1 MLKKL
6 FKINQGEG
14 LPTLILFFHF
24 FAYVAISITGTAA
37 RDAYFLNMVDKK
49 YLPLMF
55 LAIAI
60 VLSIVIEIYSRL
72 SKNRDLSTIVTG
84 TGIIFIAT
92 LLAIQKHL
100 EGWVIPFLYVWK
112 DVIDAIIITQFW
124 LIASQVF
131 DPRQAKRLFGLLG
144 AGGALAAIIIGSSIS
159 QFVSVFG
166 SENLLFVTMSFI
178 IIVILMANLIRPYRN
193 LNEQKHQ
200 TSKKDVHKNTGKTFT
215 PYLKSLAIIIG
226 LAAVASRVVD
236 YQFKITA
243 VASFPNQDDLVNFFG
258 QYYAVTGVATM
269 VIQLFITS
277 RLLSRFGI
285 IVAILI
291 LPTLFMA
298 GAAGFLMSP
307 VLAAV
312 YISKFSDQV
321 FRFTFHNASI
331 QLLWIPVKRTIK
343 NRLKPVI
350 EGSIRAGLEGVS
362 GILIFLSITM
372 FNVPIH
378 YLSISII
385 LIAIYWIKGSFRL
398 KKLYIKELQSAIEK
412 RELNFEEL
420 TLDIQDEAMVKTI
433 NQALN
438 NDDESQQILALEM
451 IKDIPLTPWK
461 DSLNRLLNDGSMI
474 VKKEILN
481 ISFDDENIISD
492 QKIISLI
499 NNESDLEIESIEI
512 AGKRKLTDALPI
524 IMDRIDAENKEKQ
537 LIAAAAIRN
546 IDPDSSNK
554 EKDLLL
560 SAFNSNDENICSLI
574 IIQMKNDNEILPDE
588 KLIKYLNEESSKVRN
603 AALSVAESR
612 ASLVLLPHII
622 QCLSYPRSAMPAR
635 SALQVYDEN
644 EVVKLLIEN
653 AQNQNVEKSLVIG
666 IIRTIK
672 KYPTK
677 DSLDMLLSVI
687 SPKVPP
693 IQAVAVD
700 SLIHIARELPLD
712 ETQIAITKEELIKTS
727 RYAYEKIIA
736 LSQIE
741 ENKKNQLLR
750 YLLQDEVRKLIP
762 VIMKLGILD
771 KPQTPIETYIQY
783 VLNNEED
790 KLPYVLEFF
799 ENIFSQEER
808 KIVNSLIDD
817 ISIEDKC
824 KVAKNHF
831 DELTTDINQFL
842 GYYIG
847 TIQELKVALTLDY
860 AFRTNNQEIL
870 GKANWSNLPESFI
883 IKDIITR
890 HSKES
895 PDSLN
900 TWPINDYLL
909 DSNQLTMYSTLEKA
923 MILKSVDL
931 FASIPS
937 QELIRVAQIAEEEEY
952 QTDTSLCK
960 EGDYGDCMYI
970 IANGKVKVHKGD
982 HTLVELEKGAFV
994 GDMALLDQEP
1004 RSADLTTSL
1013 ETTLLKI
1020 SQDAFYELMSSNFE
1034 IMNGILKIISSRLR
1048 EAQAKL

>member
-1 MLKKL
+1 LLKKL

-200 TSKKDVHKNTGKTFT
+200 TSKKDVHKNTGKSFT

-269 VIQLFITS
+269 IIQLFITS

-385 LIAIYWIKGSFRL
+385 LITIYWIKRSFRL

-433 NQALN
+433 NLALN

-666 IIRTIK
+666 VIRTIK

-677 DSLDMLLSVI
+677 DSIDMLLSVI
-687 SPKVPP
+687 SPKIPP

-712 ETQIAITKEELIKTS
+712 EKQIAITKEELIKTS
-727 RYAYEKIIA
+727 KYAYEKIIA

-741 ENKKNQLLR
+741 ENEKNQLLR

-1048 EAQAKL
+1048 EAQAKI

>member
-6 FKINQGEG
+6 FNINQGEG
-14 LPTLILFFHF
+14 FPTLILFLHF
-24 FAYVAISITGTAA
+24 FAYVAISITGSAA
-37 RDAYFLNMVDKK
+37 RDAYFLNMVDRK

-55 LAIAI
+55 LAVAI

-72 SKNRDLSTIVTG
+72 SKNKDLSTIVSG

-92 LLAIQKHL
+92 LFAIQKNL

-144 AGGALAAIIIGSSIS
+144 AGGALAAIIIGSSIK
-159 QFVSVFG
+159 QFVSIFG
-166 SENLLFVTMSFI
+166 SENLLFATMSFLLV
-178 IIVILMANLIRPYRN
+178 VILMANLIRPYRN
-193 LNEQKHQ
+193 INEQKNSN
-200 TSKKDVHKNTGKTFT
+200 SKKDSQKDEKKSFS

-243 VASFPNQDDLVNFFG
+243 VAAFPEQDDLVNFFG
-258 QYYAVTGVATM
+258 QYYAVTGIATM

-285 IVAILI
+285 LVAILV
-291 LPTLFMA
+291 LPTLFMT
-298 GAAGFLMSP
+298 GAIGFLMSP

-321 FRFTFHNASI
+321 FRFTLHNASI
-331 QLLWIPVKRTIK
+331 QLLWIPVKNTIK

-350 EGSIRAGLEGVS
+350 EGSIRASLEGVS
-362 GILIFLSITM
+362 GILIFLSITV

-378 YLSISII
+378 YLSISIV
-385 LIAIYWIKGSFRL
+385 LIAIYWINKSFTL
-398 KKLYIKELQSAIEK
+398 KKLYVKELQSAIEK

-433 NQALN
+433 NEALKN
-438 NDDESQQILALEM
+438 NDESQQILALEM

-461 DSLNRLLNDGSMI
+461 DSLNDLLNNGEI
-474 VKKEILN
+474 TVKKEILS
-481 ISFDDENIISD
+481 ISFDDENIITN
-492 QKIISLI
+492 QTIIDLI
-499 NNESDLEIESIEI
+499 NNVPDLETESIEI
-512 AGKRKLTDALPI
+512 AGKRRLRKALPI
-524 IMDRIDAENKEKQ
+524 IMDRIDSVNKEKQ
-537 LIAAAAIRN
+537 IIFAAAIRN

-554 EKDLLL
+554 EKELLL
-560 SAFNSNDENICSLI
+560 DAFNTNDENICSLAI
-574 IIQMKNDNEILPDE
+574 RQMKNDKEILPDD
-588 KLIKYLNEESSKVRN
+588 KLAEYLNQESSMIRD

-612 ASLVLLPHII
+612 ASTSLLPHII
-622 QCLSYPRSAMPAR
+622 QCLSDPRCAIPAR
-635 SALQVYDEN
+635 SALQAYDDN
-644 EVVKLLIEN
+644 VVVELLIKHV
-653 AQNQNVEKSLVIG
+653 QRQNVEKSLIIG
-666 IIRTIK
+666 VIRTIK
-672 KYPTK
+672 NYPTK
-677 DSLDMLLSVI
+677 NSIDLLLSAI

-693 IQAVAVD
+693 IQSEAVD
-700 SLIHIARELPLD
+700 SLIHIARELSLD
-712 ETQIAITKEELIKTS
+712 ENQIIITKKELIKTS

-736 LSQIE
+736 LSQINEDE
-741 ENKKNQLLR
+741 ENQLLR
-750 YLLQDEVRKLIP
+750 YLLQNEVRKLIP

-771 KPQTPIETYIQY
+771 KPETPIETYIQY
-783 VLNNEED
+783 VLNNETD

-799 ENIFSQEER
+799 ENIFSKEER
-808 KIVNSLIDD
+808 RIVNSLIDN
-817 ISIEDKC
+817 ISIEEKC
-824 KVAKNHF
+824 EVAKNHF
-831 DELTTDINQFL
+831 DDLTTNINQFL

-860 AFRTNNQEIL
+860 AFRNNNQEIL
-870 GKANWSNLPESFI
+870 EKANWNEFPDSFI

-890 HSKES
+890 HAKNN

-900 TWPINDYLL
+900 RWPINDYLL

-952 QTDTSLCK
+952 QPGTSLCK
-960 EGDYGDCMYI
+960 EGDFGDCMYI

-982 HTLVELEKGAFV
+982 RTLVELEKGAFV

-1004 RSADLTTSL
+1004 RSADLTISA

-1048 EAQAKL
+1048 DAQAKL

>member
-100 EGWVIPFLYVWK
+100 EGWVVPFLYVWK

-193 LNEQKHQ
+193 LNEQKQ
-200 TSKKDVHKNTGKTFT
+200 NSKKDSHKDTGKSFT

-269 VIQLFITS
+269 IIQLFITS

-385 LIAIYWIKGSFRL
+385 LIAIYWIKRSFRL

-433 NQALN
+433 NLALN

-524 IMDRIDAENKEKQ
+524 IMDRLDAENKEKQ

-574 IIQMKNDNEILPDE
+574 IKQMKNDNEILPDK

-666 IIRTIK
+666 VIRTIK

-677 DSLDMLLSVI
+677 DSIDMLLSVI
-687 SPKVPP
+687 SPKIPP

-712 ETQIAITKEELIKTS
+712 EKQIAITKEELIKTS
-727 RYAYEKIIA
+727 KYAYEKIIA

-741 ENKKNQLLR
+741 ENEKNQLLR

>member
-6 FKINQGEG
+6 FKINHGEG
-14 LPTLILFFHF
+14 VPTLILFLYF
-24 FAYVAISITGTAA
+24 FAYVAISITGSAA
-37 RDAYFLNMVDKK
+37 RDAYFLNMVDRK

-55 LAIAI
+55 LAVAV
-60 VLSIVIEIYSRL
+60 VLTIVIEIYSRL
-72 SKNRDLSTIVTG
+72 SKNKDISTIVTG
-84 TGIIFIAT
+84 TGIIFVIT
-92 LLAIQKHL
+92 LLVIQNQLK
-100 EGWVIPFLYVWK
+100 GWVIPFLYVWK

-144 AGGALAAIIIGSSIS
+144 AGGALAAIIIGSSIK
-159 QFVSVFG
+159 QFVSAFG
-166 SENLLFVTMSFI
+166 SENLLFATMSFLFVVI
-178 IIVILMANLIRPYRN
+178 IMANLIRPYKN
-193 LNEQKHQ
+193 VNDQKNQ
-200 TSKKDVHKNTGKTFT
+200 KKDADKDSNKSFT

-226 LAAVASRVVD
+226 LAAVASKIVD

-243 VASFPNQDDLVNFFG
+243 VATFPNQDDLVNFFG
-258 QYYAVTGVATM
+258 QYYAVTGIATM
-269 VIQLFITS
+269 IIQLFITS

-291 LPTLFMA
+291 LPILFMS
-298 GAAGFLMSP
+298 GSIGFLMSP

-321 FRFTFHNASI
+321 FRFTLHNASI
-331 QLLWIPVKRTIK
+331 QLLWIPVKNTIK
-343 NRLKPVI
+343 TRLKPVI
-350 EGSIRAGLEGVS
+350 EGSIRSGLEGVS
-362 GILIFLSITM
+362 GILIFLSITI
-372 FNVPIH
+372 FNVPIQ
-378 YLSISII
+378 YLSLAII
-385 LIAIYWIKGSFRL
+385 LIAIYWIQKSFKL

-433 NQALN
+433 YSALDS
-438 NDDESQQILALEM
+438 DDESQQILALDI

-461 DSLNRLLNDGSMI
+461 ESINKLLNNGSVT

-481 ISFDDENIISD
+481 ICYDDENIISD

-499 NNESDLEIESIEI
+499 NEDSKLDLESIEI
-512 AGKRKLTDALPI
+512 AGKRKLMEALPTI
-524 IMDRIDAENKEKQ
+524 KDYVSVEDKDKQ

-546 IDPDSSNK
+546 IEPDSSDK
-554 EKDLLL
+554 EKNLLL
-560 SAFNSNDENICSLI
+560 TAFDSSDENICSLVI
-574 IIQMKNDNEILPDE
+574 RQMKNDNDIFPDE
-588 KLIKYLNEESSKVRN
+588 KLIHYLNEESLMVRN
-603 AALSVAESR
+603 AALDVSRDRMSVK
-612 ASLVLLPHII
+612 LLPHII
-622 QCLSYPRSAMPAR
+622 TCLSDPRSAISAR
-635 SALQVYDEN
+635 SALQVYDDDD
-644 EVVKLLIEN
+644 VVKLLIEN
-653 AQNQNVEKSLVIG
+653 VLNQNIEKSLKIG
-666 IIRTIK
+666 IIRILK
-672 KYPTK
+672 NYPTK
-677 DSLDMLLSVI
+677 ESIDMLLSVV

-693 IQAVAVD
+693 VQAEAVD

-712 ETQIAITKEELIKTS
+712 EKQIVITKKELIKTS

-736 LSQIE
+736 LSQIDDSE
-741 ENKKNQLLR
+741 QNQLLK
-750 YLLQDEVRKLIP
+750 YLLQNEVRKLIP

-783 VLNNEED
+783 VLNNESE

-799 ENIFSQEER
+799 ENIFSLEER
-808 KIVNSLIDD
+808 EIVNSLIDD
-817 ISIEDKC
+817 LSIDDKC
-824 KVAKNHF
+824 KVAKNNF
-831 DELTTDINQFL
+831 DELTTDLNQFL
-842 GYYIG
+842 GYYTG
-847 TIQELKVALTLDY
+847 TVQELKIALSLDY
-860 AFRTNNQEIL
+860 ALRLNNQEIL
-870 GKANWSNLPESFI
+870 GKVNWENLPESFI
-883 IKDIITR
+883 IKEIITR
-890 HSKES
+890 YTKEN

-909 DSNQLTMYSTLEKA
+909 DYSQLTMYSTLEKA

-937 QELIRVAQIAEEEEY
+937 QELIRVAQIAEEEQYE
-952 QTDTSLCK
+952 TDAPLCK
-960 EGDYGDCMYI
+960 EGDFGDCMYI

-982 HTLVELEKGAFV
+982 RTLVELEKGAFV

-1004 RSADLTTSL
+1004 RSADLTTSS

>member
-1 MLKKL
+1 LLKKL

-24 FAYVAISITGTAA
+24 FAYVAVSITGTAA

-55 LAIAI
+55 LAVAI
-60 VLSIVIEIYSRL
+60 VLFIVIEIYSRL

-144 AGGALAAIIIGSSIS
+144 AGGALAAIIIGSSIT

-166 SENLLFVTMSFI
+166 SENLLFATMSFI

-193 LNEQKHQ
+193 LNEQKSQ
-200 TSKKDVHKNTGKTFT
+200 TSKKDIHKNTGKSFT

-298 GAAGFLMSP
+298 GAAGFLISP
-307 VLAAV
+307 ILAAV

-350 EGSIRAGLEGVS
+350 EGSIRAGLEGIS
-362 GILIFLSITM
+362 GILIFLLITI
-372 FNVPIH
+372 FDVPIH

-385 LIAIYWIKGSFRL
+385 LIAIYWIQKSFKL

-412 RELNFEEL
+412 RELNFEEI

-433 NQALN
+433 NLALN
-438 NDDESQQILALEM
+438 NDDDSQQILALEM

-461 DSLNRLLNDGSMI
+461 EPLNRLLSNGGI
-474 VKKEILN
+474 TVKKEILN
-481 ISFDDENIISD
+481 ISFDDDNIISD

-499 NNESDLEIESIEI
+499 NNESDLEIESMEI
-512 AGKRKLTDALPI
+512 AGKRKLTDAIPI
-524 IMDRIDAENKEKQ
+524 IKERINVNNKEKQ

-554 EKDLLL
+554 EKNLLL
-560 SAFNSNDENICSLI
+560 RAFDSNDENICSLI
-574 IIQMKNDNEILPDE
+574 IKQMKYDNEILPDD
-588 KLIKYLNEESSKVRN
+588 KLIKYLNDESFMVRN
-603 AALSVAESR
+603 ASLSVAESR
-612 ASLVLLPHII
+612 ASTSLLPHII
-622 QCLSYPRSAMPAR
+622 QCLSDPRSAIPAR
-635 SALQVYDEN
+635 SALQVYNDED
-644 EVVKLLIEN
+644 VVKLLIEHTK
-653 AQNQNVEKSLVIG
+653 NQNVEKSLVIG
-666 IIRTIK
+666 IIRTVK
-672 KYPTK
+672 KYPTI
-677 DSLDMLLSVI
+677 DSIDMLLSVV

-693 IQAVAVD
+693 IQAEAVD
-700 SLIHIARELPLD
+700 SLIHIVREHPLN
-712 ETQIAITKEELIKTS
+712 EKQIAITKEELIKTS

-736 LSQIE
+736 LSQID
-741 ENKKNQLLR
+741 ENESNQLLR
-750 YLLQDEVRKLIP
+750 YLLKDEVRKLIP

-771 KPQTPIETYIQY
+771 KPKTPIETYIQY
-783 VLNNEED
+783 VLNNEEE

-817 ISIEDKC
+817 LSIEEKC
-824 KVAKNHF
+824 KVAINHF
-831 DELTTDINQFL
+831 EELTTDLNKFL

-860 AFRTNNQEIL
+860 AFRNNNQEIL
-870 GKANWSNLPESFI
+870 EKANWNEFPDSFI

-890 HSKES
+890 HAKNN

-900 TWPINDYLL
+900 RWPINDYLL

-952 QTDTSLCK
+952 QTGTSLCK
-960 EGDYGDCMYI
+960 EGDFGDCMYI

-982 HTLVELEKGAFV
+982 RTLVELEKGAFV

-1004 RSADLTTSL
+1004 RSADLTISA

-1048 EAQAKL
+1048 DAQAKL

>member
-6 FKINQGEG
+6 FNINQGEG
-14 LPTLILFFHF
+14 FPTLILFLHF
-24 FAYVAISITGTAA
+24 FAYVAISITGSAA
-37 RDAYFLNMVDKK
+37 RDAYFLNMVDRK

-55 LAIAI
+55 LAVAI

-72 SKNRDLSTIVTG
+72 SKNKDLSTIVSG

-92 LLAIQKHL
+92 LFAIQKNL

-144 AGGALAAIIIGSSIS
+144 AGGALAAIIIGSSIK
-159 QFVSVFG
+159 QFVSIFG
-166 SENLLFVTMSFI
+166 SENLLFATMSFLLV
-178 IIVILMANLIRPYRN
+178 VILMANLIRPYRN
-193 LNEQKHQ
+193 INEQKNSN
-200 TSKKDVHKNTGKTFT
+200 SKKDSQKDEKKSFS

-243 VASFPNQDDLVNFFG
+243 VAAFPEQDDLVNFFG
-258 QYYAVTGVATM
+258 QYYAVTGIATM

-285 IVAILI
+285 LVAILV
-291 LPTLFMA
+291 LPTLFMT
-298 GAAGFLMSP
+298 GAIGFLMSP

-321 FRFTFHNASI
+321 FRFTLHNASI
-331 QLLWIPVKRTIK
+331 QLLWIPVKNTIK

-350 EGSIRAGLEGVS
+350 EGSIRASLEGVS
-362 GILIFLSITM
+362 GILIFLSITV

-378 YLSISII
+378 YLSISIV
-385 LIAIYWIKGSFRL
+385 LIAIYWINKSFTL
-398 KKLYIKELQSAIEK
+398 KKLYVKELQSAIEK

-433 NQALN
+433 NEALKN
-438 NDDESQQILALEM
+438 NDESQQILALEM

-461 DSLNRLLNDGSMI
+461 DSLNDLLNNGEI
-474 VKKEILN
+474 TVKKEILS
-481 ISFDDENIISD
+481 ISFDDENIITN
-492 QKIISLI
+492 QTIIDLI
-499 NNESDLEIESIEI
+499 NNVPDLETESIEI
-512 AGKRKLTDALPI
+512 AGKRRLRKALPI
-524 IMDRIDAENKEKQ
+524 IMDRIDSVNKEKQ
-537 LIAAAAIRN
+537 IIFAAAIRN

-554 EKDLLL
+554 EKELLL
-560 SAFNSNDENICSLI
+560 DAFNTNDENICSLAI
-574 IIQMKNDNEILPDE
+574 RQMKNDKEILPDD
-588 KLIKYLNEESSKVRN
+588 KLAEYLNQESSMIRD

-612 ASLVLLPHII
+612 ASTSLLPHII
-622 QCLSYPRSAMPAR
+622 QCLSDPRCAIPAR
-635 SALQVYDEN
+635 SALQAYDDN
-644 EVVKLLIEN
+644 VVVELLIKHV
-653 AQNQNVEKSLVIG
+653 QRQNVEKSLIIG
-666 IIRTIK
+666 VIRTIK
-672 KYPTK
+672 NYPTK
-677 DSLDMLLSVI
+677 NSIDLLLSAV

-693 IQAVAVD
+693 IQSEAVD
-700 SLIHIARELPLD
+700 SLIHIARELSLD
-712 ETQIAITKEELIKTS
+712 ENQIIITKKELIKTS

-736 LSQIE
+736 LSQINEDE
-741 ENKKNQLLR
+741 ENQLLR
-750 YLLQDEVRKLIP
+750 YLLQNEVRKLIP

-771 KPQTPIETYIQY
+771 KPETPIETYIQY
-783 VLNNEED
+783 VLNNETD

-799 ENIFSQEER
+799 ENIFSKEER
-808 KIVNSLIDD
+808 RIVNSLIDN
-817 ISIEDKC
+817 IPIEEKC
-824 KVAKNHF
+824 EVAKNHF
-831 DELTTDINQFL
+831 DDLTTNINQFL

-860 AFRTNNQEIL
+860 AFRNNNQEIL
-870 GKANWSNLPESFI
+870 EKANWNEFPDSFI

-890 HSKES
+890 HAKNN

-900 TWPINDYLL
+900 RWPINDYLL

-952 QTDTSLCK
+952 QPGTSLCK
-960 EGDYGDCMYI
+960 EGDFGDCMYI

-982 HTLVELEKGAFV
+982 RTLVELEKGAFV

-1004 RSADLTTSL
+1004 RSADLTISA

-1048 EAQAKL
+1048 DAQAKL

>member
-200 TSKKDVHKNTGKTFT
+200 TSKKDVHKNTGKSFT

-269 VIQLFITS
+269 IIQLFITS

-385 LIAIYWIKGSFRL
+385 LITIYWIKRSFRL

-433 NQALN
+433 NLALN

-666 IIRTIK
+666 VIRTIK

-677 DSLDMLLSVI
+677 DSIDMLLSVI
-687 SPKVPP
+687 SPKIPP

-712 ETQIAITKEELIKTS
+712 EKQIAITKEELIKTS
-727 RYAYEKIIA
+727 KYAYEKIIA

-741 ENKKNQLLR
+741 ENEKNQLLR

-870 GKANWSNLPESFI
+870 GKANWNNLPESFI

-1048 EAQAKL
+1048 ESQAKL

>member
-200 TSKKDVHKNTGKTFT
+200 TSKKDVHKNTGKSFT

-269 VIQLFITS
+269 IIQLFITS

-385 LIAIYWIKGSFRL
+385 LITIYWIKRSFRL

-433 NQALN
+433 NLALN
-438 NDDESQQILALEM
+438 NDDESQQVLALEM

-524 IMDRIDAENKEKQ
+524 IMDRIDTENKEKQ

-666 IIRTIK
+666 VIRTIK

-677 DSLDMLLSVI
+677 DSIDMLLSVI
-687 SPKVPP
+687 SPKIPP

-712 ETQIAITKEELIKTS
+712 EKQIAITKEELIKTS
-727 RYAYEKIIA
+727 KYAYEKIIA

-741 ENKKNQLLR
+741 ENEKNQLLR

-870 GKANWSNLPESFI
+870 GKANWNNLPESFI

-1048 EAQAKL
+1048 ESQAKL

>member
-100 EGWVIPFLYVWK
+100 EGWVVPFLYVWK

-200 TSKKDVHKNTGKTFT
+200 TSKKDVHKNTGKSFT

-269 VIQLFITS
+269 IIQLFITS

-385 LIAIYWIKGSFRL
+385 LITIYWIKRSFRL

-433 NQALN
+433 NLALN

-666 IIRTIK
+666 VIRTIK

-677 DSLDMLLSVI
+677 DSIDMLLSVI
-687 SPKVPP
+687 SPKIPP

-712 ETQIAITKEELIKTS
+712 EKQIAITKEELIKTS
-727 RYAYEKIIA
+727 KYAYEKIIA

-741 ENKKNQLLR
+741 ENEKNQLLR

-1048 EAQAKL
+1048 DAQAKL

>member
-6 FKINQGEG
+6 FNINQGEG
-14 LPTLILFFHF
+14 FPTLILFLHF
-24 FAYVAISITGTAA
+24 FAYVAISITGSAA
-37 RDAYFLNMVDKK
+37 RDAYFLNMVDRK

-55 LAIAI
+55 LAVAI

-72 SKNRDLSTIVTG
+72 SKNKDLSTIVSG

-92 LLAIQKHL
+92 LFAIQKNL

-144 AGGALAAIIIGSSIS
+144 AGGALAAIIIGSSIK
-159 QFVSVFG
+159 QFVSIFG
-166 SENLLFVTMSFI
+166 SENLLFATMSFLLV
-178 IIVILMANLIRPYRN
+178 VILMANLIRPYRN
-193 LNEQKHQ
+193 INEQKNSN
-200 TSKKDVHKNTGKTFT
+200 SKKDSQKDEKKSFS

-243 VASFPNQDDLVNFFG
+243 VAAFPEQDDLVNFFG
-258 QYYAVTGVATM
+258 QYYAVTGIATM

-285 IVAILI
+285 LVAILV
-291 LPTLFMA
+291 LPTLFMT
-298 GAAGFLMSP
+298 GAIGFLMSP

-321 FRFTFHNASI
+321 FRFTLHNASI
-331 QLLWIPVKRTIK
+331 QLLWIPVKNTIK

-350 EGSIRAGLEGVS
+350 EGSIRASLEGVS
-362 GILIFLSITM
+362 GILIFLSITV

-378 YLSISII
+378 YLSISIV
-385 LIAIYWIKGSFRL
+385 LIAIYWINKSFTL
-398 KKLYIKELQSAIEK
+398 KKLYVKELQSAIEK

-433 NQALN
+433 NEALKN
-438 NDDESQQILALEM
+438 NDESQQILALEM

-461 DSLNRLLNDGSMI
+461 DSLNDLLNNGEI
-474 VKKEILN
+474 TVKKEILS
-481 ISFDDENIISD
+481 ISFDDENIITN
-492 QKIISLI
+492 QTIIDLI
-499 NNESDLEIESIEI
+499 NNVPDLETESIEI
-512 AGKRKLTDALPI
+512 AGKRRLRKALPI
-524 IMDRIDAENKEKQ
+524 IMDRIDTVNKEKQ
-537 LIAAAAIRN
+537 IIFAAAIRN

-554 EKDLLL
+554 EKELLL
-560 SAFNSNDENICSLI
+560 DAFNTNDENICSLAI
-574 IIQMKNDNEILPDE
+574 RQMKNDKEILPDE
-588 KLIKYLNEESSKVRN
+588 KLAEYLNQESSMVRD
-603 AALSVAESR
+603 ATLSVAESR
-612 ASLVLLPHII
+612 ASTSLLPHII
-622 QCLSYPRSAMPAR
+622 QCLSDPRCAIPAR
-635 SALQVYDEN
+635 SALQAYDDN
-644 EVVKLLIEN
+644 VVVELLIKHV
-653 AQNQNVEKSLVIG
+653 QRQNVEKSLIIG
-666 IIRTIK
+666 VIRTIK
-672 KYPTK
+672 NYPTK
-677 DSLDMLLSVI
+677 NSIDLLLSAV

-693 IQAVAVD
+693 IQSEAVD
-700 SLIHIARELPLD
+700 SLINIARELPLD
-712 ETQIAITKEELIKTS
+712 ENQIIITKKELIKTS

-736 LSQIE
+736 LSQINE
-741 ENKKNQLLR
+741 DEDNQLLR
-750 YLLQDEVRKLIP
+750 YLLQNEVRKLIP

-771 KPQTPIETYIQY
+771 KPETPIETYIQY
-783 VLNNEED
+783 VLNNETD

-799 ENIFSQEER
+799 ENIFSKEER
-808 KIVNSLIDD
+808 RIVNSLIDN
-817 ISIEDKC
+817 IPIEEKC
-824 KVAKNHF
+824 EVAKNHF
-831 DELTTDINQFL
+831 DDLTTNINQFL

-860 AFRTNNQEIL
+860 AFRNNNQEIL
-870 GKANWSNLPESFI
+870 EKANWNEFPDSFI

-890 HSKES
+890 HAKNN

-900 TWPINDYLL
+900 RWPINDYLL

-952 QTDTSLCK
+952 QPGTSLCK
-960 EGDYGDCMYI
+960 EGDFGDCMYI

-982 HTLVELEKGAFV
+982 RTLVELEKGAFV

-1004 RSADLTTSL
+1004 RSADLTISA

-1048 EAQAKL
+1048 DAQAKL

>member
-200 TSKKDVHKNTGKTFT
+200 TSKKDVHKNTGKSFT

-269 VIQLFITS
+269 IIQLFITS

-385 LIAIYWIKGSFRL
+385 LIAIYWIKRSFRL

-433 NQALN
+433 NLALN
-438 NDDESQQILALEM
+438 NDDESQQVLALEM

-666 IIRTIK
+666 VIRTIK

-677 DSLDMLLSVI
+677 DSIDMLLSVI
-687 SPKVPP
+687 SPKIPP

-712 ETQIAITKEELIKTS
+712 EKQIAITKEELIKTS
-727 RYAYEKIIA
+727 KYAYEKIIA

-741 ENKKNQLLR
+741 ENEKNQLLR

>member
-200 TSKKDVHKNTGKTFT
+200 TSKKDVHKNTGKSFT

-269 VIQLFITS
+269 IIQLFITS

-385 LIAIYWIKGSFRL
+385 LITIYWIKRSFRL

-433 NQALN
+433 NLALN
-438 NDDESQQILALEM
+438 NDDESQQVLALEM

-461 DSLNRLLNDGSMI
+461 DSLNRLLNDGSII

-524 IMDRIDAENKEKQ
+524 IMDRIDTENKEKQ

-666 IIRTIK
+666 VIRTIK

-677 DSLDMLLSVI
+677 DSIDMLLSVI
-687 SPKVPP
+687 SPKIPP

-712 ETQIAITKEELIKTS
+712 EKQIAITKEELIKTS
-727 RYAYEKIIA
+727 KYAYEKIIA

-741 ENKKNQLLR
+741 ENEKNQLLR

-870 GKANWSNLPESFI
+870 GKANWNNLPESFI

-1048 EAQAKL
+1048 ESQAKL

>member
-200 TSKKDVHKNTGKTFT
+200 TSKKDVHKNTGKSFT

-269 VIQLFITS
+269 IIQLFITS

-385 LIAIYWIKGSFRL
+385 LITIYWIKRSFRL

-433 NQALN
+433 NLALN

-588 KLIKYLNEESSKVRN
+588 KLIKYVNEESSKVRN

-666 IIRTIK
+666 VIRTIK

-677 DSLDMLLSVI
+677 DSIDMLLSVI
-687 SPKVPP
+687 SPKIPP

-712 ETQIAITKEELIKTS
+712 EKQIAITKEELIKTS
-727 RYAYEKIIA
+727 KYAYEKIIA

-741 ENKKNQLLR
+741 ENEKNQLLR

-870 GKANWSNLPESFI
+870 GKANWNNLPESFI

-1048 EAQAKL
+1048 ESQAKL

>member
-6 FKINQGEG
+6 FNINQGEG
-14 LPTLILFFHF
+14 FPTLILFLHF
-24 FAYVAISITGTAA
+24 FAYVAISITGSAA
-37 RDAYFLNMVDKK
+37 RDAYFLNMVDRK

-55 LAIAI
+55 LAVAI

-72 SKNRDLSTIVTG
+72 SKNKDLSTIVSG

-92 LLAIQKHL
+92 LFAIQKNL

-144 AGGALAAIIIGSSIS
+144 AGGALAAIIIGSSIK
-159 QFVSVFG
+159 QFVSIFG
-166 SENLLFVTMSFI
+166 SENLLFATMSFLLV
-178 IIVILMANLIRPYRN
+178 VILMANLIRPYRN
-193 LNEQKHQ
+193 INEQKNSN
-200 TSKKDVHKNTGKTFT
+200 SKKDSQKDEKKSFS

-243 VASFPNQDDLVNFFG
+243 VAAFPEQDDLVNFFG
-258 QYYAVTGVATM
+258 QYYAVTGIATM

-285 IVAILI
+285 LVAILV
-291 LPTLFMA
+291 LPTLFMT
-298 GAAGFLMSP
+298 GAIGFLMSP

-321 FRFTFHNASI
+321 FRFTLHNASI
-331 QLLWIPVKRTIK
+331 QLLWIPVKNTIK

-350 EGSIRAGLEGVS
+350 EGSIRASLEGVS
-362 GILIFLSITM
+362 GILIFLSITV

-378 YLSISII
+378 YLSISIV
-385 LIAIYWIKGSFRL
+385 LIAIYWINKSFTL
-398 KKLYIKELQSAIEK
+398 KKLYVKELQSAIEK

-433 NQALN
+433 NEALKN
-438 NDDESQQILALEM
+438 NDESQQILALEM

-461 DSLNRLLNDGSMI
+461 DSLNDLLNNGEI
-474 VKKEILN
+474 TVKKEILS
-481 ISFDDENIISD
+481 ISFDDENIITN
-492 QKIISLI
+492 QTIIDLI
-499 NNESDLEIESIEI
+499 NNVPDLETESIEI
-512 AGKRKLTDALPI
+512 AGKRRLRKALPI
-524 IMDRIDAENKEKQ
+524 IMDRIDTVNKEKQ
-537 LIAAAAIRN
+537 IIFAAAIRN

-554 EKDLLL
+554 EKELLL
-560 SAFNSNDENICSLI
+560 DAFNTNDENICSLAI
-574 IIQMKNDNEILPDE
+574 RQMKNDKEILPDD
-588 KLIKYLNEESSKVRN
+588 KLAEYLNQESSMIRD

-612 ASLVLLPHII
+612 ASTSLLPHII
-622 QCLSYPRSAMPAR
+622 QCLSDPRCAIPAR
-635 SALQVYDEN
+635 SALQAYDDN
-644 EVVKLLIEN
+644 VVVELLIKHV
-653 AQNQNVEKSLVIG
+653 QRQNVEKSLIIG
-666 IIRTIK
+666 VIRTIK
-672 KYPTK
+672 NYPTK
-677 DSLDMLLSVI
+677 NSIDLLLSAV

-693 IQAVAVD
+693 IQSEAVD
-700 SLIHIARELPLD
+700 SLIHIARELSLD
-712 ETQIAITKEELIKTS
+712 ENQIIITKKELIKTS

-736 LSQIE
+736 LSQINEDE
-741 ENKKNQLLR
+741 ENQLLR
-750 YLLQDEVRKLIP
+750 YLLQNEVRKLIP

-771 KPQTPIETYIQY
+771 KPETPIETYIQY
-783 VLNNEED
+783 VLNNETD

-799 ENIFSQEER
+799 ENIFSKEER
-808 KIVNSLIDD
+808 RIVNSLIDN
-817 ISIEDKC
+817 IPIEEKC
-824 KVAKNHF
+824 EVAKNHF
-831 DELTTDINQFL
+831 DDLTTNINQFL

-860 AFRTNNQEIL
+860 AFRNNNQEIL
-870 GKANWSNLPESFI
+870 EKANWNEFPDSFI

-890 HSKES
+890 HAKNN

-900 TWPINDYLL
+900 RWPINDYLL

-952 QTDTSLCK
+952 QPGTSLCK
-960 EGDYGDCMYI
+960 EGDFGDCMYI

-982 HTLVELEKGAFV
+982 RTLVELEKGAFV

-1004 RSADLTTSL
+1004 RSADLTISA

-1048 EAQAKL
+1048 DAQAKL

>member
-6 FKINQGEG
+6 FNINQGEG
-14 LPTLILFFHF
+14 FPTLILFLHF
-24 FAYVAISITGTAA
+24 FAYVAISITGSAA
-37 RDAYFLNMVDKK
+37 RDAYFLNMVDRK

-55 LAIAI
+55 LAVAI

-72 SKNRDLSTIVTG
+72 SKNKDLSTIVSG

-92 LLAIQKHL
+92 LFAIQKNL

-144 AGGALAAIIIGSSIS
+144 AGGALAAIIIGSSIK
-159 QFVSVFG
+159 QFVSIFG
-166 SENLLFVTMSFI
+166 SENLLFATMSFLLV
-178 IIVILMANLIRPYRN
+178 VILMANLIRPYRN
-193 LNEQKHQ
+193 INEQKNSN
-200 TSKKDVHKNTGKTFT
+200 SKKDSQKDEKKSFS

-243 VASFPNQDDLVNFFG
+243 VAAFPEQDDLVNFFG
-258 QYYAVTGVATM
+258 QYYAVTGIATM

-285 IVAILI
+285 LVAILV
-291 LPTLFMA
+291 LPTLFMT
-298 GAAGFLMSP
+298 GAIGFLMSP

-321 FRFTFHNASI
+321 FRFTLHNASI
-331 QLLWIPVKRTIK
+331 QLLWIPVKNTIK

-350 EGSIRAGLEGVS
+350 EGSIRASLEGVS
-362 GILIFLSITM
+362 GILIFLSITV

-378 YLSISII
+378 YLSISIV
-385 LIAIYWIKGSFRL
+385 LIAIYWINKSFTL
-398 KKLYIKELQSAIEK
+398 KKLYVKELQSAIEK

-433 NQALN
+433 NEALKN
-438 NDDESQQILALEM
+438 NDESQQILALEM

-461 DSLNRLLNDGSMI
+461 DSLNDLLNNGEI
-474 VKKEILN
+474 TVKKEILS
-481 ISFDDENIISD
+481 ISFDDENIITN
-492 QKIISLI
+492 QTIIDLI
-499 NNESDLEIESIEI
+499 NNVPDLETESIEI
-512 AGKRKLTDALPI
+512 AGKRRLRKALPI
-524 IMDRIDAENKEKQ
+524 IMDRIDTVNKEKQ
-537 LIAAAAIRN
+537 IIFAAAIRN

-554 EKDLLL
+554 EKELLL
-560 SAFNSNDENICSLI
+560 DAFNTNDENICSLAI
-574 IIQMKNDNEILPDE
+574 RQMKNDKEILPDD
-588 KLIKYLNEESSKVRN
+588 KLAEYLNQESSMIRD

-612 ASLVLLPHII
+612 ASTSLLPHII
-622 QCLSYPRSAMPAR
+622 QCLSDPRCAIPAR
-635 SALQVYDEN
+635 SALQAYDDD
-644 EVVKLLIEN
+644 VVVELLIKHV
-653 AQNQNVEKSLVIG
+653 QRKNVEKSLIIG
-666 IIRTIK
+666 VIRTIK
-672 KYPTK
+672 NYPTK
-677 DSLDMLLSVI
+677 NSIDLLLSAV

-693 IQAVAVD
+693 IQSEAVD
-700 SLIHIARELPLD
+700 SLIHIARELSLD
-712 ETQIAITKEELIKTS
+712 ENQIIITKKELIKTS

-736 LSQIE
+736 LSQINEDE
-741 ENKKNQLLR
+741 ENQLLR
-750 YLLQDEVRKLIP
+750 YLLQNEVRKLIP

-771 KPQTPIETYIQY
+771 KPETPIETYIQY
-783 VLNNEED
+783 VLNNETD

-799 ENIFSQEER
+799 ENIFSKEER
-808 KIVNSLIDD
+808 RIVNSLIDN
-817 ISIEDKC
+817 IPIEEKC
-824 KVAKNHF
+824 EVAKNHF
-831 DELTTDINQFL
+831 DDLTTNINQFL

-860 AFRTNNQEIL
+860 AFRNNNQEIL
-870 GKANWSNLPESFI
+870 EKANWNEFPDSFI

-890 HSKES
+890 HAKNN

-900 TWPINDYLL
+900 RWPINDYLL

-952 QTDTSLCK
+952 QPGTSLCK
-960 EGDYGDCMYI
+960 EGDFGDCMYI

-982 HTLVELEKGAFV
+982 RTLVELEKGAFV

-1004 RSADLTTSL
+1004 RSADLTISA

-1048 EAQAKL
+1048 DAQAKL

>member
-24 FAYVAISITGTAA
+24 FAYVAVSITGTAA

-55 LAIAI
+55 LAVAI
-60 VLSIVIEIYSRL
+60 VLFIVIEIYSRL

-144 AGGALAAIIIGSSIS
+144 AGGALAAIIIGSSIT

-166 SENLLFVTMSFI
+166 SENLLFATMSFI

-193 LNEQKHQ
+193 LNEQKSQ
-200 TSKKDVHKNTGKTFT
+200 TSKKDIHKNTGKSFT

-298 GAAGFLMSP
+298 GAAGFLISP
-307 VLAAV
+307 ILAAV

-350 EGSIRAGLEGVS
+350 EGSIRAGLEGIS
-362 GILIFLSITM
+362 GILIFLLITI
-372 FNVPIH
+372 FDVPIH

-385 LIAIYWIKGSFRL
+385 LIAIYWIQKSFKL

-412 RELNFEEL
+412 RELNFEEI

-433 NQALN
+433 NLALN
-438 NDDESQQILALEM
+438 NDDDSQQILALEM

-461 DSLNRLLNDGSMI
+461 EPLNRLLSNGGI
-474 VKKEILN
+474 TVKKEILN
-481 ISFDDENIISD
+481 ISFDDDNIISD

-499 NNESDLEIESIEI
+499 NNESDLEIESMEI
-512 AGKRKLTDALPI
+512 AGKRKLTDAIPI
-524 IMDRIDAENKEKQ
+524 IKERINVNNKEKQ

-554 EKDLLL
+554 EKNLLL
-560 SAFNSNDENICSLI
+560 RAFDSNDENICSLI
-574 IIQMKNDNEILPDE
+574 IKQMKYDNEILPDD
-588 KLIKYLNEESSKVRN
+588 KLIKYLNDESFMVRN
-603 AALSVAESR
+603 ASLSVAESR
-612 ASLVLLPHII
+612 ASTSLLPHII
-622 QCLSYPRSAMPAR
+622 QCLSDPRSAIPAR
-635 SALQVYDEN
+635 SALQVYNDED
-644 EVVKLLIEN
+644 VVKLLIEHT
-653 AQNQNVEKSLVIG
+653 QNQNVEKSLVIG
-666 IIRTIK
+666 IIRTVK
-672 KYPTK
+672 KYPTI
-677 DSLDMLLSVI
+677 DSIDMLLSVV

-693 IQAVAVD
+693 IQAEAVD
-700 SLIHIARELPLD
+700 SLIHIVREHPLN
-712 ETQIAITKEELIKTS
+712 EKQIAITKEELIKTS

-736 LSQIE
+736 LSQID
-741 ENKKNQLLR
+741 ENESNQLLR
-750 YLLQDEVRKLIP
+750 YLLKDEVRKLIP

-771 KPQTPIETYIQY
+771 KPKTPIETYIQY
-783 VLNNEED
+783 VLNNEEE

-817 ISIEDKC
+817 LSIEEKC
-824 KVAKNHF
+824 KVAINHF
-831 DELTTDINQFL
+831 EELTTDLNKFL

-860 AFRTNNQEIL
+860 AFRNNNQEIL
-870 GKANWSNLPESFI
+870 EKANWNDFPDSFI

-890 HSKES
+890 HAKNN

-900 TWPINDYLL
+900 RWPINDYLL

-952 QTDTSLCK
+952 QPGTSLCK
-960 EGDYGDCMYI
+960 EGDFGDCMYI

-982 HTLVELEKGAFV
+982 RTLVELEKGAFV

-1004 RSADLTTSL
+1004 RSADLTISA

-1048 EAQAKL
+1048 DAQAKL

>member
-200 TSKKDVHKNTGKTFT
+200 TSKKDVHKNTGKSFT

-269 VIQLFITS
+269 IIQLFITS

-385 LIAIYWIKGSFRL
+385 LIAIYWIKRSFRL

-433 NQALN
+433 NLALN

-666 IIRTIK
+666 VIRTIK

-677 DSLDMLLSVI
+677 DSIDMLLSVI
-687 SPKVPP
+687 SPKIPP

-712 ETQIAITKEELIKTS
+712 EKQIAITKEELIKTS
-727 RYAYEKIIA
+727 KYAYEKIIA

-741 ENKKNQLLR
+741 ENEKNQLLR

>member
-100 EGWVIPFLYVWK
+100 EGWVVPFLYVWK

-200 TSKKDVHKNTGKTFT
+200 SSKKDSNKNTGKSFT

-269 VIQLFITS
+269 IIQLFITS

-385 LIAIYWIKGSFRL
+385 LIAIYWIKRSFRL

-433 NQALN
+433 NLALN
-438 NDDESQQILALEM
+438 NDDEKQQILALEM

-461 DSLNRLLNDGSMI
+461 NSLNRLLNDGSII

-574 IIQMKNDNEILPDE
+574 IKQMKNDNEILPNE
-588 KLIKYLNEESSKVRN
+588 KLIKYLNEESSMVRN

-622 QCLSYPRSAMPAR
+622 QCLSYPRSGMPAR
-635 SALQVYDEN
+635 SALQVYDEDG
-644 EVVKLLIEN
+644 VVKLLIEH

-666 IIRTIK
+666 VIRTIK

-677 DSLDMLLSVI
+677 DSIDMLLSVI

-700 SLIHIARELPLD
+700 SLIHIAREIPLD
-712 ETQIAITKEELIKTS
+712 EKQIAITKKELIKTS

-741 ENKKNQLLR
+741 ENEKNQLLR

-890 HSKES
+890 HSKEN

>member
-6 FKINQGEG
+6 FNINQGEG
-14 LPTLILFFHF
+14 FPTLILFLHF
-24 FAYVAISITGTAA
+24 FAYVAISITGSAA
-37 RDAYFLNMVDKK
+37 RDAYFLNMVDRK

-55 LAIAI
+55 LAVAI

-72 SKNRDLSTIVTG
+72 SKNKDLSTIVSG

-92 LLAIQKHL
+92 LFAIQKNL

-144 AGGALAAIIIGSSIS
+144 AGGALAAIIIGSSIK
-159 QFVSVFG
+159 QFVSIFG
-166 SENLLFVTMSFI
+166 SENLLFATMSFLLV
-178 IIVILMANLIRPYRN
+178 VILMANLIRPYRN
-193 LNEQKHQ
+193 INEQKNSN
-200 TSKKDVHKNTGKTFT
+200 SKKDSQKDEKKSFS

-243 VASFPNQDDLVNFFG
+243 VAAFPEQDDLVNFFG
-258 QYYAVTGVATM
+258 QYYAVTGIATM

-285 IVAILI
+285 LVAILV
-291 LPTLFMA
+291 LPTLFMT
-298 GAAGFLMSP
+298 GAIGFLMSP

-321 FRFTFHNASI
+321 FRFTLHNASI
-331 QLLWIPVKRTIK
+331 QLLWIPVKNTIK

-350 EGSIRAGLEGVS
+350 EGSIRASLEGVS
-362 GILIFLSITM
+362 GILIFLSITV

-378 YLSISII
+378 YLSISIV
-385 LIAIYWIKGSFRL
+385 LIAIYWINKSFTL
-398 KKLYIKELQSAIEK
+398 KKLYVKELQSAIEK

-433 NQALN
+433 NEALKN
-438 NDDESQQILALEM
+438 NDESQQILALEM

-461 DSLNRLLNDGSMI
+461 DSLNDLLNNGEI
-474 VKKEILN
+474 TVKKEILS
-481 ISFDDENIISD
+481 ISFDDENIITN
-492 QKIISLI
+492 QTIIDLI
-499 NNESDLEIESIEI
+499 NNVPDLETESIEI
-512 AGKRKLTDALPI
+512 AGKRRLRKALPI
-524 IMDRIDAENKEKQ
+524 IMDRIDSVNKEKQ
-537 LIAAAAIRN
+537 IIFAAAIRN

-554 EKDLLL
+554 EKKLLL
-560 SAFNSNDENICSLI
+560 DAFNTNDENICSLAI
-574 IIQMKNDNEILPDE
+574 RQMKNDKEILPDDILAE
-588 KLIKYLNEESSKVRN
+588 YLNQESSMIRG

-612 ASLVLLPHII
+612 ASTSLLPHII
-622 QCLSYPRSAMPAR
+622 QCLSDPRCAIPAR
-635 SALQVYDEN
+635 SALQAYDDN
-644 EVVKLLIEN
+644 VVVELLIKHV
-653 AQNQNVEKSLVIG
+653 QRQNVEKSLIIG
-666 IIRTIK
+666 VIRTIK
-672 KYPTK
+672 NYPTK
-677 DSLDMLLSVI
+677 NSIDLLLSAV

-693 IQAVAVD
+693 IQSEAVD

-712 ETQIAITKEELIKTS
+712 ENQIIITKKELIKTS

-736 LSQIE
+736 LSQINEDE
-741 ENKKNQLLR
+741 ENQLLR
-750 YLLQDEVRKLIP
+750 YLLQNEVRKLIP

-771 KPQTPIETYIQY
+771 KPETPIETYIQY
-783 VLNNEED
+783 VLNNETD

-799 ENIFSQEER
+799 ENIFSKEER
-808 KIVNSLIDD
+808 RIVNSLIDN
-817 ISIEDKC
+817 IPIEEKC
-824 KVAKNHF
+824 EVAKNHF
-831 DELTTDINQFL
+831 DDLTTNINQFL

-860 AFRTNNQEIL
+860 AFRNNNQEIL
-870 GKANWSNLPESFI
+870 EKANWNEFPDSFI

-890 HSKES
+890 HAKNN

-900 TWPINDYLL
+900 RWPINDYLL

-952 QTDTSLCK
+952 QPGTSLCK
-960 EGDYGDCMYI
+960 EGDFGDCMYI

-982 HTLVELEKGAFV
+982 RTLVELEKGAFV

-1004 RSADLTTSL
+1004 RSADLTISA

-1048 EAQAKL
+1048 DAQAKL

>member
-1 MLKKL
+1 LLKKL

-200 TSKKDVHKNTGKTFT
+200 TSKKDVHKNTGKSFT

-269 VIQLFITS
+269 IIQLFITS

-385 LIAIYWIKGSFRL
+385 LITIYWIKRSFRL

-433 NQALN
+433 NLALN
-438 NDDESQQILALEM
+438 NDDESQQVLALEM

-524 IMDRIDAENKEKQ
+524 IMDRIDTENKEKQ

-666 IIRTIK
+666 VIRTIK

-677 DSLDMLLSVI
+677 DSIDMLLSVI
-687 SPKVPP
+687 SPKIPP

-712 ETQIAITKEELIKTS
+712 EKQIAITKEELIKTS
-727 RYAYEKIIA
+727 KYAYEKIIA

-741 ENKKNQLLR
+741 ENEKNQLLR

-870 GKANWSNLPESFI
+870 GKANWNNLPESFI

-1048 EAQAKL
+1048 ESQAKL